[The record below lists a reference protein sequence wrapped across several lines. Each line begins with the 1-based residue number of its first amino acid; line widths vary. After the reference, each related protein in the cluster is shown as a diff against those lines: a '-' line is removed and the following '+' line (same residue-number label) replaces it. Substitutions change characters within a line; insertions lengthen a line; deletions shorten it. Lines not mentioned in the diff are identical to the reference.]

1 VSFGLLLLVWLV
13 PALSAAQTASLPP
26 PAGVPVLFRAGPNTY
41 APRYDRL
48 PPLTR
53 QIVTGGY
60 AIGAADASDPSPV
73 TSRYMAR
80 GMSPTQRRYYEPG
93 RLRVDVVP
101 SSARVYVDGSF
112 IGTVSDVNYR
122 SGEYRLPPGSH
133 RVSVRAP
140 GYEGSGASLW
150 VPPGQS
156 VMYQDY
162 LDRPA
167 VRYRSSSYLR
177 PVSSYY
183 SRPSWYY
190 AGSFQTTAPQGPPP
204 MYVIPGCYASDAPPQ
219 RPEKLPPGCKLENL
233 KRVYH

>member
-1 VSFGLLLLVWLV
+1 MRRVSFALLLVVWLM

-26 PAGVPVLFRAGPNTY
+26 PAGVPDLFRAGPTTY
-41 APRYDRL
+41 SPRYDRL

-53 QIVTGGY
+53 QLVTGGY
-60 AIGAADASDPSPV
+60 AIGGADASDPSPV
-73 TSRYMAR
+73 TSQYMAR

-122 SGEYRLPPGSH
+122 SGGYRLPPGSH

-140 GYEGSGASLW
+140 GYEGSGASVW

-162 LDRPA
+162 LDRPVA
-167 VRYRSSSYLR
+167 RYRSSPYL
-177 PVSSYY
+177 PVSYH
-183 SRPSWYY
+183 SRSSWYHG
-190 AGSFQTTAPQGPPP
+190 GSFHAIAPQGPPP
-204 MYVIPGCYASDAPPQ
+204 MYVIPGCYAGDAPP
-219 RPEKLPPGCKLENL
+219 RPEKLLPGCKIENL
-233 KRVYH
+233 RRVYH